1 MTQWKRLFL
10 QAAGFGAGAVL
21 ALSLIVGAVV
31 WKRSRPQSWNDR
43 AFTAT
48 FDTMGFTTQPQKD
61 SYLVWFKYD
70 IQNNTDSTY
79 RLNPEALVLIGR
91 SPNGSLSKEWG
102 YSQTSITGPRKRASG

>member
-1 MTQWKRLFL
+1 MEITSSEGDNPRTEERLPETPSEPSQSLPAKPVTQWKRLFL

-70 IQNNTDSTY
+70 IQNNTDSTC
-79 RLNPEALVLIGR
+79 RL
-91 SPNGSLSKEWG
+91 
-102 YSQTSITGPRKRASG
+102 